1 MSLKQDILILNYKTS
16 NIKSIFNAIKLYDD
30 DVKISSNYKDLKNAD
45 KVILPG
51 VGHFGMAFQ
60 NLKELNII
68 PTLREL
74 AEKKKLFLGVCLGMQ
89 LLADASEEAPN
100 IKGLGFIPGVVKKF
114 NEKCKSKIKL
124 PHIGWNEI
132 KIKKSTDL
140 TKDILSN
147 SDFYFV
153 HSYHFE
159 CDEKYV
165 LAKTPYGINFNS
177 IINKD
182 NFFGCQF
189 HPEKSLKSGLK
200 LIKNFVDL

>member
-1 MSLKQDILILNYKTS
+1 
-16 NIKSIFNAIKLYDD
+16 
-30 DVKISSNYKDLKNAD
+30 
-45 KVILPG
+45 
-51 VGHFGMAFQ
+51 MAFQ

-100 IKGLGFIPGVVKKF
+100 IKGLGFIPGIVKKF
-114 NEKCKSKIKL
+114 NEKCNLKIKL

-140 TKDILSN
+140 TKDILTN

-165 LAKTPYGINFNS
+165 LAKTPYGINLIQLS
-177 IINKD
+177 IKTTSLD
-182 NFFGCQF
+182 VNFI
-189 HPEKSLKSGLK
+189 LKK
-200 LIKNFVDL
+200 V